1 MKLTAGKVEMFIPTN
16 SKNFISM
23 HKVPVRKYHCELRKR
38 QIRFFYFLKFHCF
51 HFVSAT
57 QHTSIQVE
65 KCSLGFSFERN
76 VSFHFSR
83 KPRRPWHK
91 LKPMKTLFC
100 KSKTSWQK
108 FQPAFS
114 ISCHKF
120 CLKKTKFLHAL
131 VFLFRL

>member
-1 MKLTAGKVEMFIPTN
+1 MVHFVSAPGKVEMFIPTN
-16 SKNFISM
+16 SNNFISM

-91 LKPMKTLFC
+91 LKPMKHIFANQKLLGRNFNLLFQYHAINFVSKRLNSSTL
-100 KSKTSWQK
+100 
-108 FQPAFS
+108 
-114 ISCHKF
+114 
-120 CLKKTKFLHAL
+120 
-131 VFLFRL
+131 